1 MLVPEDFFLTC
12 TRIVREIMM
21 AVGARNSRSSRRSYS
36 RRRSSILVVLV
47 GPKTQHPKRTLIAV
61 MAVRKI

>member
-1 MLVPEDFFLTC
+1 
-12 TRIVREIMM
+12 MM

-36 RRRSSILVVLV
+36 RRRSSIIVVVV